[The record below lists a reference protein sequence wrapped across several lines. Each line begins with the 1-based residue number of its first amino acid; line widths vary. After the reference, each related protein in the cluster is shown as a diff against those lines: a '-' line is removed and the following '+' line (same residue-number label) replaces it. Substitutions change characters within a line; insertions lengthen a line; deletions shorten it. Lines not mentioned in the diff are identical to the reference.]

1 MLTFFINHIPQHVS
15 QLAYNEL
22 SHAHF
27 HHLAISFLFTSC
39 ADCSLALN
47 FLLALGWC
55 LEMFTLPLSGSL
67 LIVSISLCARFPV
80 GKVSL
85 SENVLFPP
93 PQYLTFLENLLLG
106 FTNKHFQRNY
116 FILRLTAQLLI
127 VWLPMVQCLH
137 TICPWHCFSIFPKL
151 YVCFLFQKSNNTV
164 VTLFWYL
171 KLSPDVAIFYMRLSH
186 YEALLI

>member
-1 MLTFFINHIPQHVS
+1 MLIFIIWPLVSYLHHVKIAHLRWISCWLLVDAWKCLLCHYQGPCLLSPSVSVLASLWAKSHLVKMCYFF
-15 QLAYNEL
+15 
-22 SHAHF
+22 
-27 HHLAISFLFTSC
+27 
-39 ADCSLALN
+39 
-47 FLLALGWC
+47 
-55 LEMFTLPLSGSL
+55 
-67 LIVSISLCARFPV
+67 
-80 GKVSL
+80 
-85 SENVLFPP
+85 P

-127 VWLPMVQCLH
+127 VWLPMWYSVYMTFAH
-137 TICPWHCFSIFPKL
+137 GIAFPS
-151 YVCFLFQKSNNTV
+151 FQSYLCVFYSKKSNNII

>member
-1 MLTFFINHIPQHVS
+1 MSLVMLIFIIWPLVSYLHHVQIAHLRWIS
-15 QLAYNEL
+15 YWLLVDAWKCLLCHYQGPCLLSPSVSVLASL
-22 SHAHF
+22 WAKSH
-27 HHLAISFLFTSC
+27 LVKMC
-39 ADCSLALN
+39 Y
-47 FLLALGWC
+47 
-55 LEMFTLPLSGSL
+55 
-67 LIVSISLCARFPV
+67 
-80 GKVSL
+80 
-85 SENVLFPP
+85 FPP